1 MMRKHITRTL
11 TRSTVTAYAVKMI
24 DGKPEVETLEPVTVW
39 GTPTDKEALKAVKEA
54 HGDISGITVGEIK
67 STEETYRV
75 TISDFVA
82 IAERVEAQSDEEE
95 NEEKEGNN

>member
-24 DGKPEVETLEPVTVW
+24 EGKPEVEALEPVTVW

-54 HGDISGITVGEIK
+54 HGDMSGITVGDIT
-67 STEETYRV
+67 SVEETYRV

-82 IAERVEAQSDEEE
+82 IAERVEAQSDEE

>member
-11 TRSTVTAYAVKMI
+11 TRSTITAFAVKMV
-24 DGKPEVETLEPVTVW
+24 DGKPELETLEPVTVW

-54 HGDISGITVGEIK
+54 HGDITGITVGNIQ

-82 IAERVEAQSDEEE
+82 IAERVADQVSMEEIESE
-95 NEEKEGNN
+95 N